1 MTYLIETHIYIYNF
15 VKTSKNLNYQIN
27 ESNLNI
33 LKRQT
38 GEVTTTLSDDVFN
51 QYKCIS
57 LKRFRENS
65 HCVPESSNNQKLMME
80 YEKYQELQAKS
91 QKMQEDYERQLQ
103 EMEENK
109 ERSLEELTEYYETKL
124 QEMTTRLEQV
134 DNYCCLIFLSL
145 TFTSS
150 TLWSSWSI
158 RFSSQENLDSNSLPP
173 F

>member
-1 MTYLIETHIYIYNF
+1 
-15 VKTSKNLNYQIN
+15 
-27 ESNLNI
+27 
-33 LKRQT
+33 
-38 GEVTTTLSDDVFN
+38 
-51 QYKCIS
+51 
-57 LKRFRENS
+57 
-65 HCVPESSNNQKLMME
+65 ME

-134 DNYCCLIFLSL
+134 DNYCCLMFLSL

-150 TLWSSWSI
+150 TL
-158 RFSSQENLDSNSLPP
+158 
-173 F
+173 